1 MATEQIVMRRGD
13 TPEWD
18 IEIFEADGTT
28 PFDLTGCTVWLT
40 AKRLI
45 TDADADA
52 IFQLTTTAGTI
63 TITDAANG
71 ECTAQPL
78 AAQTSSLTTDIQGLF
93 DVQVRTAG
101 SPGNTYTVLNGQ
113 ILIQRDI
120 TRA

>member
-18 IEIFEADGTT
+18 IEVFEADGVT
-28 PFDLTGCTVWLT
+28 PFDLSGCTIWLT
-40 AKRLI
+40 VKRLI
-45 TDADADA
+45 TDADPGV
-52 IFQLTTTAGTI
+52 FQLSTTAGTI

-71 ECTAQPL
+71 QCTAQPL
-78 AAQTSSLTTDIQGLF
+78 ASQTSGLTADIQGLF

-113 ILIQRDI
+113 ILIKRDI